1 MVNRYLP
8 KNTQKNRVRAY
19 RFTDILLLVLVVSA
33 GIVWFLNKEEPEP
46 TPLEMK
52 VDSLTRSLESL
63 DAQQQGTVDYLIQ
76 QTEDIDEKFEEL
88 AIKVKR

>member
-1 MVNRYLP
+1 MVNKYLP
-8 KNTQKNRVRAY
+8 KNTQKNRVRVY
-19 RFTDILLLVLVVSA
+19 RFSDVLLLVLVVSA
-33 GIVWFLNKEEPEP
+33 GIVWFLNKEEPKP

-63 DAQQQGTVDYLIQ
+63 DAQQQGTIDYLIQ

-88 AIKVKR
+88 AIEVNR

>member
-19 RFTDILLLVLVVSA
+19 RFTDILLLAFVVSA
-33 GIVWFLNKEEPEP
+33 VIIWAINREEPEL
-46 TPLEMK
+46 TPLELK

-63 DAQQQGTVDYLIQ
+63 DAQQQGTIDYLIQ

-88 AIKVKR
+88 AIEVNR